1 MGKYTEQDLSGLDL
15 TTVRDYA
22 TFMALT
28 ANSQGKGGEVAL
40 ERLKEKL
47 AGRSWVEYCSD
58 S

>member
-1 MGKYTEQDLSGLDL
+1 MGKYIEQDMSGLDL

-28 ANSQGKGGEVAL
+28 ANSQGKGGEKAL
-40 ERLKEKL
+40 ERLKESL
-47 AGRSWVEYCSD
+47 GGRSWVEYCRD